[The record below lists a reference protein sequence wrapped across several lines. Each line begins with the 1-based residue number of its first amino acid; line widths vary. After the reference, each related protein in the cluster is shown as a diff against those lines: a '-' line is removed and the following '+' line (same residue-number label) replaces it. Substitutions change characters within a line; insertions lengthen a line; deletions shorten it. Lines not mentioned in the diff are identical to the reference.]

1 MSIIK
6 FKNEY
11 WNSFYKNTVNK
22 IDINHPSQFAIFTLG
37 EARKINT
44 IIEFGCGNGRDAFF
58 FSNYFKNIYAFD
70 SSKEIINKNNKQYS
84 KIKNLKFLEYDLNN
98 KFEKKNILLRKKK
111 AIYARFFLHAL
122 TNNEIKLF
130 ISLCAKLLK
139 KKECLFLEYRTEKDK
154 KGKKVTKNHYR
165 NYIKEKFFNDLLK
178 DFNLKNTYFVKG
190 FGYAKFKNDDA
201 YVARHIIIKK

>member
-1 MSIIK
+1 MSIIT
-6 FKNEY
+6 FKNKY
-11 WNSFYKNTVNK
+11 WNTFYKSAVNK
-22 IDINHPSQFAIFTLG
+22 ININHPSQFAVFMVG
-37 EARKINT
+37 EARDINT
-44 IIEFGCGNGRDAFF
+44 ILEFGCGNGRDAFF

-98 KFEKKNILLRKKK
+98 KFEKKNILLKKKK

-139 KKECLFLEYRTEKDK
+139 KKECLYLEYRTEKDK

-165 NYIKEKFFNDLLK
+165 NYIKKKFFDNLLK
-178 DFNLKNTYFVKG
+178 DFKLESIYFVKG
-190 FGYAKFKNDDA
+190 FGYAKFKDDDA
-201 YVARHIIIKK
+201 YVARHIIVKK